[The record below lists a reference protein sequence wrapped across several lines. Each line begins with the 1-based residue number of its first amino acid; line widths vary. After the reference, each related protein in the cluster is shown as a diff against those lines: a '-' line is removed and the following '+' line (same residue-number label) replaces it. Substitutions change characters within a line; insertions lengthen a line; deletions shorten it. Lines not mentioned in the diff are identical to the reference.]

1 MRDQR
6 LEKLGDLIVNHSC
19 EIKKGEKVLIE
30 SSRSCAPL
38 INYIVKKCYEIGALP
53 FVLLK
58 ESDIQRELLRNIS
71 AEQINIQSEFE
82 SVMMSKM
89 DVYIEIKD
97 DDNLFEL
104 SDIPPEKWNLYHN

>member
-1 MRDQR
+1 MRDPR

-19 EIKKGEKVLIE
+19 EVKQGERVLIE

-38 INYIVKKCYEIGALP
+38 INYIISKCYESGALP

-58 ESDIQRELLRNIS
+58 ESDIKRELLRNIS
-71 AEQINIQSEFE
+71 AEQINIQSAFE
-82 SVMMSKM
+82 SVMMSEM

-104 SDIPPEKWNLYHN
+104 SDIPPEK

>member
-38 INYIVKKCYEIGALP
+38 INYIVKIYLINTKRSLFYFFYLNHIY
-53 FVLLK
+53 LLFYFYL
-58 ESDIQRELLRNIS
+58 IL
-71 AEQINIQSEFE
+71 
-82 SVMMSKM
+82 
-89 DVYIEIKD
+89 
-97 DDNLFEL
+97 
-104 SDIPPEKWNLYHN
+104 W